1 MSAKLPVY
9 DILEDIVRMPDILMI
24 VKSGPAVAEI
34 RSHGLMLR
42 SSKEWIT
49 IGENDGPAHMHLK
62 ISGVHSIKFVREQ
75 KPNRTSYSVRFL
87 NDAGERVLAAFFTK
101 MYDSDMKIIASRRDL
116 FDTLEKKWE
125 TDV

>member
-9 DILEDIVRMPDILMI
+9 DILKDIVQIPNILMV

-34 RSHGLMLR
+34 RSHGLALR
-42 SSKEWIT
+42 SSEEWIT
-49 IGENDGPAHMHLK
+49 IGENDGPAHMHLR

-87 NDAGERVLAAFFTK
+87 DDADQRILAAFFTK
-101 MYDSDMKIIASRRDL
+101 MYDSDMRIVSSRLSL
-116 FDTLEKKWE
+116 FDTLEKRWNSRL
-125 TDV
+125 

>member
-9 DILEDIVRMPDILMI
+9 DILKDIVQVPDVLMI
-24 VKSGPAVAEI
+24 VKNGPAVAEI
-34 RSHGLMLR
+34 RSHGLKLR

-62 ISGVHSIKFVREQ
+62 TSGVHSIKFVREQ

-87 NDAGERVLAAFFTK
+87 NDTGERVLAAFFTK
-101 MYDSDMKIIASRRDL
+101 MYDSDMEIITSRLGL
-116 FDTLEKKWE
+116 FDALERKWE
-125 TDV
+125 KDI